1 MKHTKRTLTILISI
15 VLLILSANALIA
27 SADTEYRYS
36 DIWMYTLENGEAII
50 QGIETEDQIPATVNI
65 PENLDGYP
73 VTTIEWVSAY
83 GDTVCNLFIPESVT
97 KIENVDWTAIGYGF
111 KSITVDKDNPV
122 FTSEDGVLFNK
133 DKTVLLRYPTGNSAN
148 SYTIPAGVTTID
160 RYAFSD
166 SCNLTDVTIS
176 GNVETIGYAA
186 FSDSSNLK
194 SVTIGDSVKT
204 IDEAAFRW
212 CSGIENVSIGNGV
225 TTIGFDAFR
234 GCESLKTL
242 TIPTSVTSIGEYA
255 LFGCDSIKSISIP
268 ESVASIGE
276 CALMN
281 CNSLTKIEVAET
293 NANYSSSED
302 GVLFNKSKTELIQYP
317 IGNERTSYIIPD
329 SVTTINTCAFCSC
342 ENLTSVTIPEGVT
355 TIEESAFDNC
365 ENITSISFPDS
376 VTTIGDWAFY
386 YCDNLSDISF
396 GKGLKTI
403 GECAF
408 YQCRS
413 LTTVSL
419 PDGITSVG
427 FYSFCWTP
435 IKEIYIPASIENLDY
450 HSFEHSELT
459 NIYFEGSKNDWNKIN
474 FITDPE
480 DADYDNNGN
489 PFVID
494 MANIH
499 YNHDNTPVS
508 GSCSENISWYYNGIG
523 TLTISGNGAM
533 PKYHKGENA
542 PWNEFASAV
551 ATLRIEEGITQIDGF
566 YNCTN
571 IDTVILPESLEYV
584 ESCAFC
590 WDINND
596 VSVTYGG
603 MPEDWSDIK
612 FGTHESDACSCY
624 CIDGAVYIDNEN
636 FSIDTISLSAD
647 STTVRYGETVT
658 VVADVPTS
666 EDESIYFLPVGTDL
680 YWYGNYEGF
689 FSRMIYIDNE
699 YWCDM
704 TSEFSGTTELTVRLE
719 NIYND
724 DVESIEATIELTS
737 KADFFDRL
745 IYIFR
750 ILFHKILSFFSF

>member
-97 KIENVDWTAIGYGF
+97 KIQNDDWTAIGDGF

-133 DKTVLLRYPTGNSAN
+133 DKTVLLRYPTGNSAK
-148 SYTIPAGVTTID
+148 SYTVPAGVTTIGYAAFVSSAKLTSVTIPD
-160 RYAFSD
+160 SVTTIGDSAFAWCDSLTSVTIPDSVTTIGDSAFAYCTGLTSVTIDNSVTTIGDYAFSD
-166 SCNLTDVTIS
+166 CTSLT
-176 GNVETIGYAA
+176 
-186 FSDSSNLK
+186 
-194 SVTIGDSVKT
+194 SVTIG
-204 IDEAAFRW
+204 
-212 CSGIENVSIGNGV
+212 N
-225 TTIGFDAFR
+225 
-234 GCESLKTL
+234 
-242 TIPTSVTSIGEYA
+242 SVTSIGDYAFAWCDSLTSVTIGNSVTTIGEYA
-255 LFGCDSIKSISIP
+255 LSD
-268 ESVASIGE
+268 
-276 CALMN
+276 

-302 GVLFNKSKTELIQYP
+302 GVLFNKSKTELVQYP

-329 SVTTINTCAFCSC
+329 SVTTI
-342 ENLTSVTIPEGVT
+342 
-355 TIEESAFDNC
+355 EESAFSSC
-365 ENITSISFPDS
+365 KNITSISFPDS

-450 HSFEHSELT
+450 HSFERSELT

-489 PFVID
+489 PFVIE

-499 YNHDNTPVS
+499 CNHNNTPVS
-508 GSCSENISWYYNGIG
+508 GSCGDNINWYYNGIG
-523 TLTISGNGAM
+523 TLTISGNGAI

-551 ATLRIEEGITQIDGF
+551 ATLRVEEGITQIDGF

-624 CIDGAVYIDNEN
+624 CIDGAVHIDNEN
-636 FSIDTISLSAD
+636 FSIDSISLSAD

-745 IYIFR
+745 IYFVR
-750 ILFHKILSFFSF
+750 ILFHKILSFFNF